1 MHTTYEL
8 DDVGLR
14 FIVSSKD
21 PENVVVSFKIP
32 KSDMRVG
39 ASVKTDEL
47 IEILEKLQTKPS
59 KITVPADWATIPY
72 QTPPCYTTA
81 CSTKTMEDDLK

>member
-21 PENVVVSFKIP
+21 PENVVISFKIP
-32 KSDMRVG
+32 KSDQRVG
-39 ASVKTDEL
+39 ASVKMDEL

-59 KITVPADWATIPY
+59 KITVPADQITLPY
-72 QTPPCYTTA
+72 YPITCNL
-81 CSTKTMEDDLK
+81 CDKNTMGDDSK

>member
-14 FIVSSKD
+14 FIVNSKD
-21 PENVVVSFKIP
+21 PETVVISFRVP
-32 KSDMRVG
+32 QSDEQVG

-59 KITVPADWATIPY
+59 KITIPAEWAKIPY
-72 QTPPCYTTA
+72 CTTT
-81 CSTKTMEDDLK
+81 CNSKTMEDDLK

>member
-14 FIVSSKD
+14 FIVNSKD
-21 PENVVVSFKIP
+21 PETVVISFKVP
-32 KSDMRVG
+32 QRDERVG

-47 IEILEKLQTKPS
+47 IEILEKLQTNPS
-59 KITVPADWATIPY
+59 KITVPADKITLPY
-72 QTPPCYTTA
+72 YPITCNSCDQN
-81 CSTKTMEDDLK
+81 TMDGR

>member
-8 DDVGLR
+8 DDVGLQ
-14 FIVSSKD
+14 FIVNSKD
-21 PENVVVSFKIP
+21 PETVVISFKVP
-32 KSDMRVG
+32 QSDEQVG

-59 KITVPADWATIPY
+59 KITIPADQITTLPY
-72 QTPPCYTTA
+72 YPITCNMN
-81 CSTKTMEDDLK
+81 TMGDDLK